1 MYPYT
6 FETAVKIATL
16 PAEIFSFLDEHRNL
30 ASHMNKRS
38 WMMAGGSMSVKTDA
52 LQGKVV
58 GSHLYMEGSILGIAL
73 GLDEVVTER
82 TPPWKKAWETVGSPR
97 LLIIG
102 AYEMGFQI
110 REQENVSEVTF
121 HIRYRLPATGFFRWL
136 GKAVGPFYAR
146 WCTRKMAKDT
156 VQHFAG
162 SGK

>member
-1 MYPYT
+1 M
-6 FETAVKIATL
+6 
-16 PAEIFSFLDEHRNL
+16 
-30 ASHMNKRS
+30 
-38 WMMAGGSMSVKTDA
+38 
-52 LQGKVV
+52 
-58 GSHLYMEGSILGIAL
+58 
-73 GLDEVVTER
+73 
-82 TPPWKKAWETVGSPR
+82 GSPR